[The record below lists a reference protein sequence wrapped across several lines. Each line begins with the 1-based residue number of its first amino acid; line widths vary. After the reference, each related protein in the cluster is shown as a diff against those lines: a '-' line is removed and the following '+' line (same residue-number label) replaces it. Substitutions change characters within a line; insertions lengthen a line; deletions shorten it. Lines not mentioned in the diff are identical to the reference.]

1 MWYII
6 LKGLFEPDSV
16 AHFAGSLIYIILSG
30 IIIYRLFSEL
40 IYDFKKQGKTLINE
54 LGLFNTISL
63 FILFVITDLI
73 GIIIIMY
80 GFFIIYVLLC

>member
-1 MWYII
+1 MAYII

-16 AHFAGSLIYIILSG
+16 SHFAGSLIYIILSG

-63 FILFVITDLI
+63 LILFVITDLI